1 MRIIYFIVILCS
13 VHFFGLYYSVWENG
27 NDLIDFIFYVLAF
40 LILGKHVIQKNKYQ
54 FEKKSRVFTKPI
66 IYLFVTLI
74 VSAISCFVHHSQAP
88 FLTIFSMRYFSYFLV
103 YFILLR
109 FGVDKKTVIK
119 TIIAGAFVYMLV
131 LTIQTIIYPNIIVP
145 PRNAGFSRGFFRL
158 RLEGVGFVTLTG
170 FYALNTFLLDK
181 TKKKYLCLYLLC
193 LIFVLVLGFRTLLLT
208 YFFSSILLVLY
219 INNSVQKIMLIGIL
233 FVCAGL
239 LSLQIKLIQDFVF
252 DSIALTQEQIS
263 EGDDYIRF
271 LTFDFL
277 FDRVNKN
284 FWSLF
289 FGNGRGFLGT
299 DYGDLILIRG
309 SKINGFIAADLGLI
323 GFVFYYGILSLI
335 AFLNIVRKA
344 VVIKLPKHGIYLKVF
359 FIYLTISS
367 ITTSEIYRDGVF
379 GVMMMALYLITYMR
393 HDILQKEGNYKIN
406 ESNVKE

>member
-1 MRIIYFIVILCS
+1 M
-13 VHFFGLYYSVWENG
+13 HFFGLYYSVWENG

-40 LILGKHVIQKNKYQ
+40 LILGKHFIQKNKYQ
-54 FEKKSRVFTKPI
+54 FVKKSRVFTKPI

-88 FLTIFSMRYFSYFLV
+88 FLTILAMRYFSYFLV

-131 LTIQTIIYPNIIVP
+131 LTIQTIIYPNMIVP
-145 PRNAGFSRGFFRL
+145 ARNAGFSRGFFRL

-170 FYALNTFLLDK
+170 FYALNTFLLNK
-181 TKKKYLCLYLLC
+181 TKKKYLFLYLLC
-193 LIFVLVLGFRTLLLT
+193 LVFVLVLGFRTLLLT
-208 YFFSSILLVLY
+208 YLFSSILLVLY
-219 INNSVQKIMLIGIL
+219 INNSVQKIMLMGIL

-239 LSLQIKLIQDFVF
+239 LFLQIKLIQDFVF

-263 EGDDYIRF
+263 EGDEYIRF

-284 FWSLF
+284 LWSLF

-323 GFVFYYGILSLI
+323 GFVFYYGISSLI

-344 VVIKLPKHGIYLKVF
+344 VVIKLPKQGIYLKIF
-359 FIYLTISS
+359 FI
-367 ITTSEIYRDGVF
+367 
-379 GVMMMALYLITYMR
+379 
-393 HDILQKEGNYKIN
+393 
-406 ESNVKE
+406 